1 MRKSKDK
8 TQELVLTE
16 LLSTVKELREDIKK
30 SKQQEVN
37 KSIRKIKK

>member
-30 SKQQEVN
+30 SKQREVN